1 MLLQL
6 SGLTGLDRRYL
17 MHTSHR
23 CVREFRGDQPWS
35 LSVAGMKGAFVETH
49 LSVHALA
56 ARLISPVMLD
66 GRMPWEL
73 WHVQIKTLIS
83 LIRL

>member
-23 CVREFRGDQPWS
+23 CVREFRGDLPWS
-35 LSVAGMKGAFVETH
+35 LSVAGMKDAIVETH
-49 LSVHALA
+49 FSACSSSQINKPGD
-56 ARLISPVMLD
+56 AR
-66 GRMPWEL
+66 R
-73 WHVQIKTLIS
+73 
-83 LIRL
+83 